1 MIVGIRTGL
10 LELMVLAIPL
20 GSITTVA
27 IITDIPLLIVV
38 TLVGCIT
45 LLYSLQYFL
54 ILKRLSGDK
63 AITTGS
69 WLFTP
74 FGQALLD
81 GICKQKAQRKN
92 LESDIERLK
101 NQGLKRKKKLV
112 SAVRGLRESLSAL
125 PDAIVALDRNNRIE
139 WWNKAAIELLN
150 LSSSLD
156 QGKRIEVIIDAR
168 GFREFVALPISD
180 EQLDVPSPVSPDK
193 LLSIRIT
200 PYGNEQRLLQA
211 RDVTLIRQLESVR
224 QDFVANASHELRTPL
239 TVIHGYLE
247 SLIDRSVTD
256 QGQLTAVL
264 SQMYQQTTRIKG
276 IVEDMLT
283 LSHLEQQISPPT
295 QPVDVDRLLE
305 QVRNEAEV
313 LSGEKCHQIS
323 LDVESGYVIEWSLEE
338 VRSLLSNLTVN
349 AVRYTPA
356 GGLITLRWWVET
368 RGAYFVVED
377 TGIGIDES
385 HISRITE
392 RFYRVDVARSRESGG
407 TGLGL
412 AIVKHVLVRMQGD
425 LTVNSVLGSGSTFT
439 CYLPGSLVHR
449 RAA

>member
-38 TLVGCIT
+38 ALVGCIT

-101 NQGLKRKKKLV
+101 NQGLKRKKKMV
-112 SAVRGLRESLSAL
+112 SAVRGLRDSLSAL

-193 LLSIRIT
+193 LLSICIT

-211 RDVTLIRQLESVR
+211 REVTLIRQLESVR

-247 SLIDRSVTD
+247 SLIDRSVTA
-256 QGQLTAVL
+256 QGQL
-264 SQMYQQTTRIKG
+264 
-276 IVEDMLT
+276 
-283 LSHLEQQISPPT
+283 
-295 QPVDVDRLLE
+295 
-305 QVRNEAEV
+305 
-313 LSGEKCHQIS
+313 
-323 LDVESGYVIEWSLEE
+323 
-338 VRSLLSNLTVN
+338 
-349 AVRYTPA
+349 PA
-356 GGLITLRWWVET
+356 DGQWG
-368 RGAYFVVED
+368 
-377 TGIGIDES
+377 
-385 HISRITE
+385 
-392 RFYRVDVARSRESGG
+392 
-407 TGLGL
+407 
-412 AIVKHVLVRMQGD
+412 Q
-425 LTVNSVLGSGSTFT
+425 
-439 CYLPGSLVHR
+439 
-449 RAA
+449 